1 MWLNDLIN
9 SIQLFIVLNPFETTF
24 FLAIICTWTGSYLE
38 SVFKFWDWGPQCNK
52 CNEWTLWNDTKIH
65 CTKCDDHRSNDIW
78 EEGYAHGERG
88 VGGLK

>member
-9 SIQLFIVLNPFETTF
+9 SIELFIVLNPFEATF
-24 FLAIICTWTGSYLE
+24 LLVVVCTWTGSYLE

-52 CNEWTLWNDTKIH
+52 CKEWVIWNDSRIH
-65 CTKCDDHRSNDIW
+65 CIHCDNQYINDVW

-88 VGGLK
+88 IR

>member
-1 MWLNDLIN
+1 MWLNDLIK
-9 SIQLFIVLNPFETTF
+9 SIELFIVLNPFETTF
-24 FLAIICTWTGSYLE
+24 LLVVVCTWTGSYLE

-52 CNEWTLWNDTKIH
+52 CDEWTFWTDTKIH

-88 VGGLK
+88 TGGLR